1 MNKRCVGKVAERIA
15 VTYLKSR
22 GYKILTTNWTCLG
35 GELDIVAYKRKLT
48 FIEVKSAESG
58 FCSPC
63 DLFNYK
69 KKCHLS
75 RTINSYLV
83 KNYEYSV
90 KIPDYSVDLISIEKN
105 KGQYKIKHYFDID
118 LSI

>member
-1 MNKRCVGKVAERIA
+1 VGKVAERIA

-22 GYKILTTNWTCLG
+22 GYKIITTNWTCLG

-48 FIEVKSAESG
+48 FVEVKSAESG

-69 KKCHLS
+69 KKYHLS

-83 KNYEYSV
+83 KNYEYSA

-105 KGQYKIKHYFDID
+105 MGRYKLKHYSDID

>member
-1 MNKRCVGKVAERIA
+1 MGKVAERIA
-15 VTYLKSR
+15 VIYLKSR

-63 DLFNYK
+63 EQFNFRK
-69 KKCHLS
+69 KKNLI
-75 RTINSYLV
+75 RAINNFLLKTYPPDLPM
-83 KNYEYSV
+83 
-90 KIPDYSVDLISIEKN
+90 PDYQVDLICVSRNPNKKKGIVISHYSDVLESI
-105 KGQYKIKHYFDID
+105 
-118 LSI
+118 